1 MIYLLTGRSYLLV
14 INSAGTANI
23 SDSKCCD
30 VSVIHRQIVLARSSY
45 RTNGSVLGV
54 STVKSGF

>member
-1 MIYLLTGRSYLLV
+1 MSCLKTGYYLLA

-23 SDSKCCD
+23 SNSKGSD
-30 VSVIHRQIVLARSSY
+30 VSIIHRQIVLAGSSY

-54 STVKSGF
+54 STVKPGF